1 MPSYKIVY
9 FNARGAAEISRLV
22 LAAAGAE
29 YEDERV
35 EREDWPSKKPGK
47 LFYITF
53 FACCL
58 IFHVY
63 FFFYFGIKRFGPR
76 SELSVLI
83 WV

>member
-47 LFYITF
+47 PFRIFLCMLLNFSCSFLTF
-53 FACCL
+53 QDPDLDL
-58 IFHVY
+58 I
-63 FFFYFGIKRFGPR
+63 
-76 SELSVLI
+76 
-83 WV
+83 

>member
-58 IFHVY
+58 IFHV
-63 FFFYFGIKRFGPR
+63 FFFFLLRHQTVWTQI
-76 SELSVLI
+76 
-83 WV
+83 

>member
-47 LFYITF
+47 PLFTSHS
-53 FACCL
+53 FACWL
-58 IFHVY
+58 IFHV
-63 FFFYFGIKRFGPR
+63 FFYFSGT
-76 SELSVLI
+76 LSVS
-83 WV
+83 